1 MAPWGAACRRS
12 VFLLRMLIAGGE
24 SGRVGMSMSECGPWA
39 WCISAPLRT
48 HHAGMHT
55 VQRCWLDRGSVLR
68 GGAGGLLSSG
78 VHEARTPQAG
88 ASREIHSTQSVH
100 SGARRYS
107 RSPILSLGP
116 GLVKAVFVRRPSE
129 RNKSPY
135 VGDVKLEDGR
145 VALAHMPSMGMGG
158 KVKEGSEVLL
168 KVAVDAKGRPVG
180 ANATGKWNTPK
191 CEFIMQVRVPTR
203 SRDAYCQDGP

>member
-1 MAPWGAACRRS
+1 M
-12 VFLLRMLIAGGE
+12 
-24 SGRVGMSMSECGPWA
+24 GMSMSGPW
-39 WCISAPLRT
+39 CFSAPV
-48 HHAGMHT
+48 GMHT
-55 VQRCWLDRGSVLR
+55 VQRGWLDRGSVLR
-68 GGAGGLLSSG
+68 GGAGLLSSG
-78 VHEARTPQAG
+78 VHEARTPQSG
-88 ASREIHSTQSVH
+88 ASKDIHTTQSVQ
-100 SGARRYS
+100 SGARKYG

-116 GLVKAVFVRRPSE
+116 GLVRAVFVRRPSE

-135 VGDVKLEDGR
+135 VGDVQLEDGGR

-191 CEFIMQVRVPTR
+191 CEFIMQVRVPTW
-203 SRDAYCQDGP
+203 SHDAPRNLQFVQTAKMVPNAALCASCCASQSPNHQAAVW